1 MGTDTTVDTPTSPPP
16 ATDSSRALGALVARV
31 AQAREAGLVV
41 VLAAIIAFVGVQQ
54 PRFLQINNFEHILQS
69 VAIIAIVAV
78 GETLVILTRNVDLS
92 VGSMV
97 GVTAFASANLL
108 KGHHDINLI
117 LVFLFGCAL
126 GALLGAINGA
136 LVAYAGIPAIV
147 VTLGTLYIYRGLDF
161 TIAGG
166 NEVSA
171 YQVPMS
177 FLDIAG
183 AYVLGIPLL
192 VLIAAVIAFVAG
204 YLLRYSR
211 QGRQLY
217 AIGSNPEAAQIIGI
231 RKSRLVFTSFLLTGA
246 LSGFAG
252 VLWASYFATIDSGA
266 ASGMELLVIAAVV
279 VGGVNIF
286 GGSGTMLG
294 AMLGAIV
301 LGTIQNA
308 LGILR
313 VDQFWL
319 QAIYGAAILIAVT
332 IDALV
337 TRQVQRL
344 LVARRAKGT

>member
-1 MGTDTTVDTPTSPPP
+1 MRTETTLE
-16 ATDSSRALGALVARV
+16 AQAAAAASSRPLNSFVARV
-31 AQAREAGLVV
+31 AQAREVGLLV
-41 VLAAIIAFVGVQQ
+41 VLAAIIAFVAVQQ
-54 PRFLQINNFEHILQS
+54 PRFLQLNNLEHILQS

-92 VGSMV
+92 VGSIV
-97 GVTAFASANLL
+97 GFSAFTSATLL
-108 KGHHDINLI
+108 KDHHDLSLI
-117 LVFLFGCAL
+117 VVFLFGCGLGAAL
-126 GALLGAINGA
+126 GALNGV

-161 TIAGG
+161 TVAGG

-171 YQVPMS
+171 YQVPS
-177 FLDIAG
+177 GFLDIAG

-192 VLIAAVIAFVAG
+192 VIIAAVIAFVAG
-204 YLLRYSR
+204 YLLRFSR

-217 AIGSNPEAAQIIGI
+217 AIGSNPDAAQIIGI
-231 RKSRLVFTSFLLTGA
+231 HRSRLVFGAFLLTGI

-252 VLWASYFATIDSGA
+252 VLWASYFATVDSGA

-294 AMLGAIV
+294 AMLGAVV

-332 IDALV
+332 LDALV

-344 LVARRAKGT
+344 LVARRARE

>member
-1 MGTDTTVDTPTSPPP
+1 MQTNTSVSSTGTNDARTS
-16 ATDSSRALGALVARV
+16 SSSLGALVARIG
-31 AQAREAGLVV
+31 QARELGLVV
-41 VLAAIIAFVGVQQ
+41 VLLLIIAFVGVQQ
-54 PRFLQINNFEHILQS
+54 PRFLALDNFAHILQS
-69 VAIIAIVAV
+69 IAIIAIVAV

-92 VGSMV
+92 VSAIV
-97 GVTAFASANLL
+97 GFSAFASANLL
-108 KGHHDINLI
+108 KDHPDLNLI
-117 LVFLFGCAL
+117 VVFLFGCAL
-126 GALLGAINGA
+126 GALLGAINGV

-147 VTLGTLYIYRGLDF
+147 VTLGTLNIYRGLDF
-161 TIAGG
+161 AVAGG

-171 YQVPMS
+171 FQVPAS
-177 FLDIAG
+177 FLNIAG
-183 AYVLGIPLL
+183 ADILGIPVL
-192 VLIAAVIAFVAG
+192 VIIAAVIALIAG

-217 AIGSNPEAAQIIGI
+217 AIGSNPDAAQIIGI
-231 RKSRLVFTSFLLTGA
+231 HKARLVFGAFLITGL

-252 VLWASYFATIDSGA
+252 VLWASYFATINSGA
-266 ASGMELLVIAAVV
+266 ATGLELLVIAAVV

-308 LGILR
+308 LGVLR

-344 LVARRAKGT
+344 LIARRVRGS